1 MAKQYR
7 IKANG
12 MDMGTY
18 DATSEAEALNA
29 YARDAGYADYA
40 DLCATV
46 GSSHGE
52 ATAEEQEA

>member
-1 MAKQYR
+1 MAKQYH

-12 MDMGTY
+12 TGMGIYT
-18 DATSEAEALNA
+18 ATSEAEALDA

-46 GSSHGE
+46 GSSHDE